1 MNPWSS
7 LESQGTCV
15 SAFGSHWNQ
24 HAFVVDIEHL
34 LVNIRVPWIQL
45 LLTLCR
51 LVKAGFSNLAVL
63 TGASDSARFF
73 LSYSSCRTQFLLDSV
88 ARTRLLLPV
97 VNVSSVV
104 GEYSSIDRA
113 T

>member
-45 LLTLCR
+45 LLALCR

-73 LSYSSCRTQFLLDSV
+73 FFCH
-88 ARTRLLLPV
+88 TRCAERSFCWIRWLERV
-97 VNVSSVV
+97 CF
-104 GEYSSIDRA
+104 YR
-113 T
+113 

>member
-45 LLTLCR
+45 LLALCR

-73 LSYSSCRTQFLLDSV
+73 FVIL
-88 ARTRLLLPV
+88 V
-97 VNVSSVV
+97 VQNAVFAGFGGSNASASTGSQCVF
-104 GEYSSIDRA
+104 SRR
-113 T
+113 